1 MRGIFPA
8 ARLCSRLVCVPA
20 ALAIALLAAS
30 CSSGAPTPEA
40 NETEVPA
47 ELQQKPANPAGD
59 QVIAAAAGTPMAER
73 IATIGLLNKRN
84 NVSQDLI
91 MKPGES
97 RRLGNVVI
105 RMAACERTP
114 IWELPNET
122 AAFVQVLVRDTGGE
136 KAWRKVFSGWLFK
149 RSPSLNVVEHPIYD
163 VWVKDCAMS
172 FPGEEKPAA
181 STSADS
187 PAASSTTAAP
197 PAVAP
202 AATPAASPSPE
213 PGAQAPTNE
222 E

>member
-1 MRGIFPA
+1 MRGIYSA
-8 ARLCSRLVCVPA
+8 ARLRSRLVLVPA
-20 ALAIALLAAS
+20 ALTMAMVAVS

-40 NETEVPA
+40 DETDVPA
-47 ELQQKPANPAGD
+47 ELQQMPVGPAAD
-59 QVIAAAAGTPMAER
+59 RAIAAASGTPMAER

-91 MKPGES
+91 LKPGES
-97 RRLGNVVI
+97 RRLGNVII

-172 FPGEEKPAA
+172 FPGEEKPV
-181 STSADS
+181 
-187 PAASSTTAAP
+187 ASSSAAARSAP
-197 PAVAP
+197 PTASP
-202 AATPAASPSPE
+202 EPAASPSPAAE
-213 PGAQAPTNE
+213 PAAAAPTNE

>member
-8 ARLCSRLVCVPA
+8 ARLCSRLVLVPA
-20 ALAIALLAAS
+20 ALTIAMLAAS

-40 NETEVPA
+40 DETDVPA
-47 ELQQKPANPAGD
+47 ELQQIPAAPAAG
-59 QVIAAAAGTPMAER
+59 QSIAAASGTPMAER

-97 RRLGNVVI
+97 RRLGNVII

-172 FPGEEKPAA
+172 FPGEEKPVASASAA
-181 STSADS
+181 S
-187 PAASSTTAAP
+187 PAASSAAVAP
-197 PAVAP
+197 PAAEP
-202 AATPAASPSPE
+202 AATPVSSASPE

>member
-1 MRGIFPA
+1 MRGIYPA
-8 ARLCSRLVCVPA
+8 ARLRSRLVLVPA
-20 ALAIALLAAS
+20 ALTMAMLAAS
-30 CSSGAPTPEA
+30 CSSGAPPPEA
-40 NETEVPA
+40 DETDVPA
-47 ELQQKPANPAGD
+47 ELQQMPAAPAAG
-59 QVIAAAAGTPMAER
+59 QAIAAASGTPMAER

-84 NVSQDLI
+84 NVSQDLT

-97 RRLGNVVI
+97 RRLGNVII

-172 FPGEEKPAA
+172 FPGEEKAATSVSQTPSAAPPAAPSAASPEPVATPSPAAESAAAA
-181 STSADS
+181 STS
-187 PAASSTTAAP
+187 
-197 PAVAP
+197 
-202 AATPAASPSPE
+202 
-213 PGAQAPTNE
+213 E